1 MNKCTCKTSRRVL
14 VGRIRDILKMSSM
27 RISCARCSD
36 VLCTTEKKSACF
48 FHRKKVTTFCF
59 LGIEKYD
66 KYLLKNQNCN
76 SNPLL
81 CFYAHKLFL
90 RIQLIAKQKR
100 LKPKIN
106 WLKQEQLGYFWCHK
120 ALPLCHTPLDWLLGS
135 SIPPSNLS
143 SKNSL
148 KKLKII
154 SN

>member
-1 MNKCTCKTSRRVL
+1 MRLSNKPKLKQNKQQDFPKEQTVCSEHFFMNKCTCKTSRRVL

-106 WLKQEQLGYFWCHK
+106 
-120 ALPLCHTPLDWLLGS
+120 
-135 SIPPSNLS
+135 
-143 SKNSL
+143 
-148 KKLKII
+148 
-154 SN
+154 